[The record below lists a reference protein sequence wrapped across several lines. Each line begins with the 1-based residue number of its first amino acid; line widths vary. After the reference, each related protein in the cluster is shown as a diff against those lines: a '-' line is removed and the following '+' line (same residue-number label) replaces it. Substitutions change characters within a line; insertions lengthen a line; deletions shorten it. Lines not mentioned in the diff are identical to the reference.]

1 MIFLSIGMIWI
12 AGTATEN
19 QMDAG
24 IRMLEA
30 TEEWYQS
37 LFCILVTKYFPYFPE
52 FFLKKKLRLTTQS
65 NFPCSGKVKFKCYDI
80 PSFQI

>member
-52 FFLKKKLRLTTQS
+52 FFLKKKTEINNTI
-65 NFPCSGKVKFKCYDI
+65 KF
-80 PSFQI
+80 SLFR